1 MHATKHDLAS
11 NKMTSTGFD
20 YFGVCDVVFPS
31 LPTAL
36 TIPAPVPPSLPTAL
50 TTPAPAPPDTHI
62 IGTYRIYKE
71 LDGGTLKDKL
81 YISVY
86 RSDEKT
92 GYVEGVARKKDGVRK
107 KTKVVFHKVTR
118 RTGYSNGHMAIYPIE
133 LMPVGHIG
141 K

>member
-1 MHATKHDLAS
+1 MFARKHDPAS

-36 TIPAPVPPSLPTAL
+36 TT
-50 TTPAPAPPDTHI
+50 PAPPDTHI

-71 LDGGTLKDKL
+71 QTSVMLGKE
-81 YISVY
+81 YISIY
-86 RSDEKT
+86 RSDKKT
-92 GYVEGVARKKDGVRK
+92 GYVDGTRK
-107 KTKVVFHKVTR
+107 KTKVWFYPNSTQR
-118 RTGYSNGHMAIYPIE
+118 NSYSNKGDTFIIK